1 MKKLKK
7 NYLGLPLFV
16 SICVLSLAVIAI
28 FIGSFLDLKISNG
41 LYHKTSFGE
50 FFEKYELFIPYFF
63 YIFAGSLLFIAFKE
77 KGKKVTAWGLFIIV
91 YLYTMFLALNNMGS
105 AMRTAFGYSI
115 YNVWGPTILS
125 IFYTFILFSW
135 IMPISYFFIKK
146 DNPKL
151 LIKIA
156 SFILIAGIFS
166 YGVNEFLKVFVSRPR
181 YRYLIT
187 LKDDLAGFKNWWEF
201 NPYTASNKNFQSF
214 PSGHITLATTVCVLP
229 FISKVF
235 KYRFKYMEWVLFSL
249 SFTFVVLV
257 AYNRLHMGAHFF
269 TDVSFA
275 AFNTYGIFLV
285 TYILIFKED
294 DLTEEKTNLALAKPK
309 IEEKIVEKKE
319 VNQDSSKNNSYKK
332 GMADG
337 EAKKL
342 NEVIKNM
349 NRGGLEAKRIAKLL
363 KIDIIEVNEVLK
375 INR

>member
-1 MKKLKK
+1 MEKLKK

-63 YIFAGSLLFIAFKE
+63 YIFAGSLLFISFKE

-115 YNVWGPTILS
+115 YNIWGPTILS
-125 IFYTFILFSW
+125 IIYTFILFSW

-156 SFILIAGIFS
+156 CFILIAGIFS

-187 LKDDLAGFKNWWEF
+187 LKDDLAGF
-201 NPYTASNKNFQSF
+201 
-214 PSGHITLATTVCVLP
+214 
-229 FISKVF
+229 
-235 KYRFKYMEWVLFSL
+235 
-249 SFTFVVLV
+249 
-257 AYNRLHMGAHFF
+257 
-269 TDVSFA
+269 
-275 AFNTYGIFLV
+275 
-285 TYILIFKED
+285 
-294 DLTEEKTNLALAKPK
+294 
-309 IEEKIVEKKE
+309 
-319 VNQDSSKNNSYKK
+319 
-332 GMADG
+332 
-337 EAKKL
+337 
-342 NEVIKNM
+342 
-349 NRGGLEAKRIAKLL
+349 
-363 KIDIIEVNEVLK
+363 
-375 INR
+375 